1 MSRDAAHVL
10 DILLAARKALSFVG
24 DMDFETFRQDAKTQS
39 AVLYQLTI
47 LGEAVKRVSD
57 PFREQHPE
65 VPWRKMSGTRDRV
78 VHAYD
83 RVSLDTVWEVLQH
96 DLPELVAL
104 LEPLEPKRP

>member
-10 DILLAARKALSFVG
+10 DILLAARKALSFVRG
-24 DMDFETFRQDAKTQS
+24 MGLDVFQQDARTQS

-47 LGEAVKRVSD
+47 LGEAVKRVSE

-83 RVSLDTVWEVLQH
+83 RVSLDKVWEVLQD
-96 DLPELVAL
+96 DLPALVAV